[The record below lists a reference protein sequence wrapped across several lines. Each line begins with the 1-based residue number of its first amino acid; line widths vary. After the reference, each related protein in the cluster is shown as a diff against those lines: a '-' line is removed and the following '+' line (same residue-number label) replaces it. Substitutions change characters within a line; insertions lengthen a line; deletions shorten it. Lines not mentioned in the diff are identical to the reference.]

1 MKETVILVLAFI
13 VALLASYATTPIAV
27 KIAHK
32 VGAVDV
38 PKDNRRMHKK
48 PTPRLGG
55 IAIVFGFLVSVICF
69 CRLPWEYVGIVLGGI
84 IIMFMGAIDDC
95 KPLPALLKF
104 GIQILAALIPVL
116 FGVKI
121 EFFSSFNLF
130 NSAPLWVLGGL
141 AVPIT
146 VFWIVAL
153 TNAMNLIDGLDGL
166 AAGVASISSLCLLAV
181 SLMYSETHVALFTAC
196 LAGAC
201 FGFLPY
207 NFNPARIFMGDS
219 GSTFLGYILACIS
232 IEGMLKGATTVISI
246 AVPLVVLALPL
257 MDTAVAIIRRMINH
271 KPIMQP
277 DRGHLHHKLI
287 DKGFSHKQAV
297 LILYGISALL
307 GAFAIVM
314 CGFGLF
320 RALLL
325 LGTVGIFVLLWF
337 LLRHAPYEHEQKEES
352 NTENKE

>member
-1 MKETVILVLAFI
+1 MKPAVTLILAFV
-13 VALLASYATTPIAV
+13 VAFLAAFATTPLAV

-48 PTPRLGG
+48 PIPRLGG
-55 IAIVFGFLVSVICF
+55 IAIVFGFILSVICF
-69 CRLPWEYVGIVLGGI
+69 CRLPWEYVGILLGGI

-104 GIQILAALIPVL
+104 GIQILAALIPVI

-130 NSAPLWVLGGL
+130 SSAPLWVLGGL
-141 AVPIT
+141 SVPIT
-146 VFWIVAL
+146 IFWIVAL

-166 AAGVASISSLCLLAV
+166 AAGVACISSLCLLVV
-181 SLMYSETHVALFTAC
+181 SLMLSEMHVAIFTTC

-207 NFNPARIFMGDS
+207 NFNPAKIFMGDS
-219 GSTFLGYILACIS
+219 GSTFLGFMLACIS

-257 MDTAVAIIRRMINH
+257 LDTATAIIRRMINH

-287 DKGFSHKQAV
+287 DKGLSQKQAV
-297 LILYGISALL
+297 LILYSISAAL
-307 GAFAIVM
+307 GAFAIILS
-314 CGFGLF
+314 GFGIF

-325 LGTVGIFVLLWF
+325 LGTVALFVLLWF
-337 LLRHAPYEHEQKEES
+337 FMIHFTANEEQKEE
-352 NTENKE
+352 ENSKQD

>member
-1 MKETVILVLAFI
+1 MKPAVTLILAFV
-13 VALLASYATTPIAV
+13 VAFLAAFATTPLAV

-38 PKDNRRMHKK
+38 PKDGRRMHKK
-48 PTPRLGG
+48 PIPRLGG
-55 IAIVFGFLVSVICF
+55 IAIVFGFILSVICF
-69 CRLPWEYVGIVLGGI
+69 CRLPWEYVGILLGGI

-104 GIQILAALIPVL
+104 GIQILAALIPVI

-130 NSAPLWVLGGL
+130 NDAPLWVLGGL
-141 AVPIT
+141 SVPIT
-146 VFWIVAL
+146 IFWIVAL

-166 AAGVASISSLCLLAV
+166 AAGVACISSLCLLVV
-181 SLMYSETHVALFTAC
+181 SLMLSEIHVAIFTTC

-207 NFNPARIFMGDS
+207 NFNPAKIFMGDS
-219 GSTFLGYILACIS
+219 GSTFLGFMLACIS

-257 MDTAVAIIRRMINH
+257 LDTATAIIRRMINH

-287 DKGFSHKQAV
+287 DKGLSQKQAV
-297 LILYGISALL
+297 LILYSISAAL
-307 GAFAIVM
+307 GAFAIILS
-314 CGFGLF
+314 GFGIF

-325 LGTVGIFVLLWF
+325 LGTVALFVLLWF
-337 LLRHAPYEHEQKEES
+337 FMIHFTANEEQKEE
-352 NTENKE
+352 ENSKQD